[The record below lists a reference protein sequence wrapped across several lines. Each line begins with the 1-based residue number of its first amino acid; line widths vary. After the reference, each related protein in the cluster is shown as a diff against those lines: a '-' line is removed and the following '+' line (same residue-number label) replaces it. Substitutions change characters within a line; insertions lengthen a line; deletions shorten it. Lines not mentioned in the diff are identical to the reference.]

1 MTNTKLKTTIIRN
14 IEIRYPRLVK
24 GKLDPYGKY
33 SLQMVADASRAEELS
48 AFGRV
53 KDLGD
58 GLIGVN
64 VSRYPLDKNKKQV
77 TVEVVD
83 AQKEPF
89 TDVDKIGNGTKA
101 NLKVFQYQNPMGT
114 ISTRLMAAQI
124 VELVE
129 YVPSENDFDTV
140 DTAATNQEED
150 F

>member
-1 MTNTKLKTTIIRN
+1 MATSNLKTTIIRN
-14 IEIRYPRLVK
+14 IEIRYPRLAK

-33 SLQMVADASRAEELS
+33 SLQMVADASRREELS
-48 AFGRV
+48 AFGRI

-89 TDVDKIGNGTKA
+89 TDVEKIGNGTKA
-101 NLKVFQYQNPMGT
+101 NLKVFQYRNPMGT

-129 YVPSENDFDTV
+129 YVPAENDFEAV
-140 DTAATNQEED
+140 DTTTQEED